1 MSRRYLLDTHVLLW
15 LLYDDARV
23 PTEVVEALSRPL
35 AKVYVSSISIV
46 EIEIKRSIGKLLLD
60 SSPLDFIDQMGFKS
74 LDLTMK
80 EARRLSEL
88 PLIHRDPFDR
98 LLICQAL
105 ENRLTLVTADEFVS
119 RYPVSTISI

>member
-1 MSRRYLLDTHVLLW
+1 MSSRYLLDTHVLLW
-15 LLYDDARV
+15 LLYDDTRV

-119 RYPVSTISI
+119 RYPINTISI

>member
-1 MSRRYLLDTHVLLW
+1 VSRRYLLDTHVLLW
-15 LLYDDARV
+15 LLYDDTRV
-23 PTEVVEALSRPL
+23 PTEIVEALSRPL

-119 RYPVSTISI
+119 RYPVNTISI

>member
-1 MSRRYLLDTHVLLW
+1 VSRRYLLDTHVLLW

-74 LDLTMK
+74 LDLTVK

-119 RYPVSTISI
+119 RYPVNTISI

>member
-1 MSRRYLLDTHVLLW
+1 MSRGYLLDTHVLLR
-15 LLYDDARV
+15 LLYDYTRV
-23 PTEVVEALSRPL
+23 PTEVVEVLSGPL
-35 AKVYVSSISIV
+35 AKVFVSSISIV

-60 SSPLDFIDQMGFKS
+60 SSPLDFIDQMGFQS
-74 LDLTMK
+74 LDLTMQ

-105 ENRLTLVTADEFVS
+105 ENRLILVTADELVS
-119 RYPVSTISI
+119 RYPVNTISI

>member
-74 LDLTMK
+74 LDLTVK

-119 RYPVSTISI
+119 RYPVNTISI

>member
-1 MSRRYLLDTHVLLW
+1 VSRRYLLDTHVLLW
-15 LLYDDARV
+15 LLYDDTRV

-119 RYPVSTISI
+119 RYPINTISI

>member
-1 MSRRYLLDTHVLLW
+1 VSRRYLLDTHVLLW

-74 LDLTMK
+74 LDLTVK

-105 ENRLTLVTADEFVS
+105 ENRLTLVTADELVS
-119 RYPVSTISI
+119 RYPVNTISI

>member
-1 MSRRYLLDTHVLLW
+1 MSRGYLLDTQVLLW
-15 LLYDDARV
+15 LLYDDTRV
-23 PTEVVEALSRPL
+23 PTEVVEVLSGPL
-35 AKVYVSSISIV
+35 AKVFVSSISIV

-60 SSPLDFIDQMGFKS
+60 SSPLDFIDQMGFQS
-74 LDLTMK
+74 LDLTMQ

-105 ENRLTLVTADEFVS
+105 ENRLTLVTADELVS
-119 RYPVSTISI
+119 RYPVNTISK

>member
-15 LLYDDARV
+15 LLYDDTRV

>member
-15 LLYDDARV
+15 LLYDDTRV

-74 LDLTMK
+74 LDLTVK

-119 RYPVSTISI
+119 RYPVNTISI

>member
-1 MSRRYLLDTHVLLW
+1 VSRRYLLDTHVLLW

-119 RYPVSTISI
+119 RYPINTISI

>member
-1 MSRRYLLDTHVLLW
+1 VSRRYLLDTHVLLW
-15 LLYDDARV
+15 LLYDDTRV

-80 EARRLSEL
+80 EALRLSEL

-105 ENRLTLVTADEFVS
+105 ENRLTLVTADELVS
-119 RYPVSTISI
+119 RYPVNTISI

>member
-119 RYPVSTISI
+119 RYPVNTISI

>member
-1 MSRRYLLDTHVLLW
+1 VSRRYLLDTHVLLW

-74 LDLTMK
+74 LDLTVK

-105 ENRLTLVTADEFVS
+105 ENCLTLVTADEFVS
-119 RYPVSTISI
+119 RYPVNTISI

>member
-15 LLYDDARV
+15 LLYDDTRV

-119 RYPVSTISI
+119 RYPINTISI

>member
-15 LLYDDARV
+15 LLYDDTRV

-88 PLIHRDPFDR
+88 PLIHRDPLDR

-119 RYPVSTISI
+119 RYPVNTISI

>member
-15 LLYDDARV
+15 LLYDDTRV

-119 RYPVSTISI
+119 RYPVNTISI

>member
-119 RYPVSTISI
+119 RYPINTISI

>member
-1 MSRRYLLDTHVLLW
+1 VSRRYLLDTHVLLL
-15 LLYDDARV
+15 LLYDDTRV

-119 RYPVSTISI
+119 RYPVNTISI

>member
-1 MSRRYLLDTHVLLW
+1 VSRRYLLDTHVLLW

-119 RYPVSTISI
+119 RYPVNTISI

>member
-1 MSRRYLLDTHVLLW
+1 MSKGYLLDTHVLLW
-15 LLYDDARV
+15 LLYDDTRV
-23 PTEVVEALSRPL
+23 PTEVVEVLSGPL
-35 AKVYVSSISIV
+35 AKVFVSSISIV

-60 SSPLDFIDQMGFKS
+60 SSPLDFIDQMGFQS
-74 LDLTMK
+74 LDLTMQ

-105 ENRLTLVTADEFVS
+105 ENRLTLVTADELVS

>member
-1 MSRRYLLDTHVLLW
+1 MSRGYLLDTHVLLR
-15 LLYDDARV
+15 LLYDDTRV
-23 PTEVVEALSRPL
+23 PTEVVEVLSGPL
-35 AKVYVSSISIV
+35 AKVFVSSISIV

-60 SSPLDFIDQMGFKS
+60 SSPLDFIDQMGFQS
-74 LDLTMK
+74 LDLTMQ

-105 ENRLTLVTADEFVS
+105 ENRLTLVTADELVS
-119 RYPVSTISI
+119 RYPVNTISI

>member
-15 LLYDDARV
+15 LLYDDTRV

-119 RYPVSTISI
+119 RYPINTIYI

>member
-1 MSRRYLLDTHVLLW
+1 VSRRYLLDTHVLLW
-15 LLYDDARV
+15 LLYDDTRV

-119 RYPVSTISI
+119 RYPVNTISI

>member
-1 MSRRYLLDTHVLLW
+1 VSRRYLLDTHVLLL
-15 LLYDDARV
+15 LLYDDTRV

-74 LDLTMK
+74 LDLTTK

-119 RYPVSTISI
+119 RYPVNTISI

>member
-15 LLYDDARV
+15 LLYDDTRV
-23 PTEVVEALSRPL
+23 PTGVVEALSRPL

-105 ENRLTLVTADEFVS
+105 ENRLTLVTADELVS
-119 RYPVSTISI
+119 QYPVNTISI

>member
-1 MSRRYLLDTHVLLW
+1 VSRRYLLDTRVLLW
-15 LLYDDARV
+15 LLYDDTRV

>member
-1 MSRRYLLDTHVLLW
+1 VSRRYLLDTHVLLW
-15 LLYDDARV
+15 LLYDDTRV

-46 EIEIKRSIGKLLLD
+46 EIEIKRSIGKLLLG

-119 RYPVSTISI
+119 RYPVNTISI